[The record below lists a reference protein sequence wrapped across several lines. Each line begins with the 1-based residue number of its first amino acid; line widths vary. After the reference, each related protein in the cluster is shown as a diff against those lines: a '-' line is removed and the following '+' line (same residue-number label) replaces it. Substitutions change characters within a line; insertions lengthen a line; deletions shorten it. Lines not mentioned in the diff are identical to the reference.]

1 MGQKAGVFRNCPFKF
16 NCLVLQ
22 WPTDMGIVTMTK
34 ISFTDFYGIATFRF
48 GISV

>member
-1 MGQKAGVFRNCPFKF
+1 MGQKAGVFRNCPFNS

-22 WPTDMGIVTMTK
+22 WPTDMTK
-34 ISFTDFYGIATFRF
+34 ISFTDFYGIATFRV